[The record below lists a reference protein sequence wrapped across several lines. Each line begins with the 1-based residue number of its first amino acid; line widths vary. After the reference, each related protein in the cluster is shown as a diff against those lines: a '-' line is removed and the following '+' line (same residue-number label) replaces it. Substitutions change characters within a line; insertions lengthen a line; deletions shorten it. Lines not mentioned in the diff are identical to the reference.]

1 MHTQK
6 IANLNRE
13 SSHLQSQISEIQKH
27 VGELFSD
34 QEKAMKKIYELEP
47 KVSFNERLRSVAN
60 MTSFAIE
67 KFEDRLEVVENSNT
81 QTRREL
87 ENIKSDLTQNYGPDT
102 KSTDQIRDLQN
113 IFKNSKYVFFSFIRI
128 LTSSTFNH
136 QVYLI
141 LVFNFSTLNKDLN
154 LNFVDLR

>member
-47 KVSFNERLRSVAN
+47 EVSFNERLRSVAN

-87 ENIKSDLTQNYGPDT
+87 ENIKSDLIQNYGPDT

-113 IFKNSKYVFFSFIRI
+113 IFINSKYAFLLIYP
-128 LTSSTFNH
+128 
-136 QVYLI
+136 YLI
-141 LVFNFSTLNKDLN
+141 LVLNFSTIN
-154 LNFVDLR
+154 